1 MKTKHSHGIRESF
14 GDRIFILISYV
25 LCGLILLVVAYP
37 LYFVLIASVSDPDAV
52 NRGEVLLA
60 PAMASLDAYKA
71 VFEESQ
77 IWVGYR
83 NTILYTALSVLFS
96 LCAVMPAAYALS
108 RKDFPGRGPL
118 VIFFLIAM
126 YFNGGM
132 VPTYLLVDSL
142 NLINTI
148 WAMVLP
154 SCVNVFHLII
164 AKTYFENSIP
174 NELHEAAE
182 LDGCTDFRYF
192 VRVVLPLSKAIL
204 SVVGVYVAVA
214 TWNSYMNA
222 LMYITKEELQPL
234 QIVLRNILLV
244 YQTSSGQSAAM
255 ARQSEMMKYAL
266 IVVTTIPI
274 ICLYP
279 FVQKYFE
286 KGVMIGSVKG

>member
-1 MKTKHSHGIRESF
+1 MKPKRSHGIRESL
-14 GDRIFILISYV
+14 GDRIFLGISYT
-25 LCGLILLVVAYP
+25 LCGLILLLVAYP
-37 LYFVLIASVSDPDAV
+37 MYFVLIASVSDPDAV
-52 NRGEVLLA
+52 NRGEVLLM
-60 PAMASLDAYKA
+60 PAMTSLDAYAA

-77 IWVGYR
+77 VWMGYR
-83 NTILYTALSVLFS
+83 NTILYTVLSVLAS
-96 LCAVMPAAYALS
+96 LCIVMPAAYALS

-118 VIFFLIAM
+118 VVFFLIAM

-142 NLINTI
+142 KLTNTV

-164 AKTYFENSIP
+164 AKTFFETSIP

-182 LDGCTDFRYF
+182 LDGCTDFKYF
-192 VRVVLPLSKAIL
+192 LRVVLPLSKAIL

-222 LMYITKEELQPL
+222 LMYITEESLQPL

-244 YQTSSGQSAAM
+244 AQVTSGQSVAM
-255 ARQSEMMKYAL
+255 ARESEMMKYAL
-266 IVVTTIPI
+266 IVVTTVPI
-274 ICLYP
+274 ICVYP

>member
-1 MKTKHSHGIRESF
+1 MKKKLSCGIRETV
-14 GDRIFILISYV
+14 GDRVFLIGAYAMCAV
-25 LCGLILLVVAYP
+25 ILLLVAYP

-52 NRGEVLLA
+52 NRGEVLFW
-60 PAMASLDAYKA
+60 PAKTSLQAYIS
-71 VFEESQ
+71 VFQESQ
-77 IWVGYR
+77 VWTGYR
-83 NTILYTALSVLFS
+83 NTILYTVLNVFFS
-96 LCAVMPAAYALS
+96 LCIVMPAAYALS

-118 VIFFLIAM
+118 VVFFLIAM

-132 VPTYLLVDSL
+132 VPTYLLVDGL
-142 NLINTI
+142 NLTNTI
-148 WAMVLP
+148 WSMVLP

-164 AKTYFENSIP
+164 AKTYFETNIP
-174 NELHEAAE
+174 IELREAAE
-182 LDGCTDFRYF
+182 LDGCTDFKFFMRI
-192 VRVVLPLSKAIL
+192 VLPLSKAII

-222 LMYITKEELQPL
+222 LMYITKKELQPL

-244 YQTSSGQSAAM
+244 AQVTSGQSAAM
-255 ARQSEMMKYAL
+255 ARDSEMMKYAL

-274 ICLYP
+274 ICVYP